1 MLRSKIVIAL
11 ADLASKV
18 DLRVTPQNIGT
29 LADQTNTLFAEAAKF
44 INELEADEVEVEG
57 FTDEEEDNG

>member
-1 MLRSKIVIAL
+1 MKRSKIVIAL

-29 LADQTNTLFAEAAKF
+29 LANQTNELFAEAAEL
-44 INELEADEVEVEG
+44 INELEAEENVDESS
-57 FTDEEEDNG
+57 

>member
-1 MLRSKIVIAL
+1 MKRSKIVIAL

-29 LADQTNTLFAEAAKF
+29 LATQTNELFAEAAEL
-44 INELEADEVEVEG
+44 INELEAEENVDESS
-57 FTDEEEDNG
+57 